1 MIDRVCTLT
10 GLKED
15 SCAWAGLSTAEC
27 AGVTAARGCGLIP
40 FTGKILIG
48 FVPSVGTQKEATQAL
63 GKGAFPG
70 DLTRGNAWRE
80 VWILLGECNRV
91 ALVRSL
97 EMVEEVADADCK
109 TMQTARWFFKLTEQV
124 SR

>member
-1 MIDRVCTLT
+1 MTAGYDQFPTHKAEKDKARKIYFRTILWRSVGLIDRVCTLT

-48 FVPSVGTQKEATQAL
+48 FVPSVGTQKEATEAL
-63 GKGAFPG
+63 GKGAFPQG
-70 DLTRGNAWRE
+70 T
-80 VWILLGECNRV
+80 
-91 ALVRSL
+91 
-97 EMVEEVADADCK
+97 
-109 TMQTARWFFKLTEQV
+109 
-124 SR
+124 